1 MIKLSVVPTG
11 LGSNTCLVPSD
22 ESLGYSQSVLS
33 GRSRTFRVALALL
46 LVGVALFASGCKK
59 RTVQAAPP
67 VLVSQPAPAQPQPET
82 KQPEVKAE
90 PAPTTPAPAPIAPT
104 PKPASPRTT
113 PPAKTTPAPTATP
126 ATEPAPAA
134 PRVAPPQISPRLSPG
149 EVAEYQK
156 KTEEAIGAAERN
168 LQRSYGRQLNSAQTD
183 LVEKIRGF
191 LAQAREASRAADW
204 VRARNLA
211 EKAQVLSVELV
222 NSL

>member
-1 MIKLSVVPTG
+1 MPVA
-11 LGSNTCLVPSD
+11 LVRPNH
-22 ESLGYSQSVLS
+22 
-33 GRSRTFRVALALL
+33 RVTLALL

-67 VLVSQPAPAQPQPET
+67 VVVAQPASAEAKPEA
-82 KQPEVKAE
+82 KQPEVKPE
-90 PAPTTPAPAPIAPT
+90 PAPTTPAPTPIAPA
-104 PKPASPRTT
+104 PKPTSPRATA
-113 PPAKTTPAPTATP
+113 PPKTTPTPTP
-126 ATEPAPAA
+126 APPSETAPAA
-134 PRVAPPQISPRLSPG
+134 PKVAPPQISPRLSPA

-156 KTEEAIGAAERN
+156 KTQDAIAAAERN
-168 LQRSYGRQLNSAQTD
+168 LQRSYGRQLNAAQTD

-191 LAQAREASRAADW
+191 LAQAHEASRASDW